1 MANMSYCR
9 FWNTSHDMEDCIEAL
24 YDGATLEGDE
34 LRACRNMFDM
44 VLSFC
49 DENDIAEVDWEEFEY
64 WIEAISK

>member
-49 DENDIAEVDWEEFEY
+49 EENDIAEVDWEEFEY
-64 WIEAISK
+64 WLEAITK

>member
-34 LRACRNMFDM
+34 LRACRNMFF
-44 VLSFC
+44 VKRF
-49 DENDIAEVDWEEFEY
+49 
-64 WIEAISK
+64 